1 MKTKSSAAAVVT
13 RWTNPSTAS
22 LVLMGLLLPGGAVL
36 LAWMLCRKL
45 LPRARIEALKR
56 VLPVL
61 LVVFLQACATQLDL
75 RADSSPRDA
84 NTAGAK
90 ASLTFQKYSAAPA
103 GEDVFV
109 GPEALRPGD
118 ILLTSMPGFA
128 GAGIELLTIA
138 PVSHAAVYIGDG
150 RVVEAVRSGVGERRI
165 EAVFEEES
173 VALVLRDPDLDEA
186 QAERIKAYALQKTG
200 AGFNFVGV
208 TLQIPFAI
216 SRRLCELPLVPSL
229 VRDPCIRGM
238 GVFSKLAARERQF
251 FCSQLVL
258 QAYRH
263 AGAQLTDA
271 DPRLVSPA
279 DILHMREG
287 DVPSFSI
294 RVPLRYVGHLKY
306 DRPMLAAAAR

>member
-1 MKTKSSAAAVVT
+1 MKTKSSAVAAIT

-45 LPRARIEALKR
+45 LPRARIEAIKR
-56 VLPVL
+56 ALPML
-61 LVVFLQACATQLDL
+61 LIVFLQACATQLDL
-75 RADSSPRDA
+75 RADSSPLDA

-90 ASLTFQKYSAAPA
+90 SSLTFQKYSAAPA

-118 ILLTSMPGFA
+118 ILLTSMPGIA
-128 GAGIELLTIA
+128 GAGIELMTIA

-165 EAVFEEES
+165 EAVLEEES

-238 GVFSKLAARERQF
+238 GVLSKLAARERQF